1 MNRTTMKSIVAAIL
15 IVVANIG
22 LFLFERTYG
31 ATFWIS
37 YVFMML
43 AALIASYVL
52 IFHINNK
59 PYVLVYEI
67 SAVTV
72 FYLVVAFIAG
82 TVCRHFLVLWPSRAF
97 FTQLCIAAFYAVA
110 FLFVSIHGSHVR
122 EQQQVRSTDLMN
134 FKYILDLM
142 KDATSKMEYSN
153 PQRKMVMHAYDSLA
167 SGQVTSNEVVF
178 DVEKGILESVEALKG
193 AITSNDS
200 AKVDELCKKI
210 EELADERKRKLS
222 LKRPF

>member
-1 MNRTTMKSIVAAIL
+1 MNRTVMKSIVAAIL

-22 LFLFERTYG
+22 LFLFG
-31 ATFWIS
+31 DSFNSAFWIS

-43 AALIASYVL
+43 AAIVASYVL
-52 IFHINNK
+52 IFHINGK
-59 PYVLVYEI
+59 PYLQVYET
-67 SAVTV
+67 SAITV
-72 FYLVVAFIAG
+72 FYLVIAFIAG
-82 TVCRHFLVLWPSRAF
+82 IICKNFLFLWPARVF
-97 FTQLCIAAFYAVA
+97 FIQLCIAALYAIA
-110 FLFVSIHGSHVR
+110 FLFVGIHGSHVS

-134 FKYILDLM
+134 FRYILDLM
-142 KDATSKMEYSN
+142 KEATSRMEYSN
-153 PQRKMVMHAYDSLA
+153 PQRKMVIHAYDSLA